1 MVMRHC
7 LVTNKS
13 FWKFVK
19 LFLITK
25 SCHTQND
32 MMLTDNGKV
41 IAEQSDLVEAFNDH
55 YINIMEKLT
64 RQKTLK
70 FCFGNKFTGR

>member
-1 MVMRHC
+1 MRHC
-7 LVTNKS
+7 FVTNKS

-19 LFLITK
+19 RFLITK

-41 IAEQSDLVEAFNDH
+41 IVDESDLVEAFNDH
-55 YINIMEKLT
+55 YINIVEKLT
-64 RQKTLK
+64 EQKTSQL
-70 FCFGNKFTGR
+70 CFGNKFIGR